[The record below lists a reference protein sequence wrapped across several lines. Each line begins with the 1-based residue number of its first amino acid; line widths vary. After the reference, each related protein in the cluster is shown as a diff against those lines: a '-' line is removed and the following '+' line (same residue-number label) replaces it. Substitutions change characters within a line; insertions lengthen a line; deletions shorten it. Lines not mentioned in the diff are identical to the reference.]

1 MDISRKALNIT
12 EIDNRVIEMY
22 KKMEVDVQNRINEME
37 LKMRAAKEV
46 AAIKDEINRMDTKS
60 YKLHD
65 RLKKGGKGGNGGKPK
80 K

>member
-22 KKMEVDVQNRINEME
+22 KKMEIDVQNQINEIE

-46 AAIKDEINRMDTKS
+46 AAIKDEIIRMDT
-60 YKLHD
+60 KLHD
-65 RLKKGGKGGNGGKPK
+65 RLKKGGKGGKGGNPK
-80 K
+80 N